1 MAFAFVLRY
10 YRKAGLGTV
19 MSMMIPYC
27 LAILIGWFLFFVLWW
42 SLGIPLGPGAP
53 MEYPV

>member
-1 MAFAFVLRY
+1 
-10 YRKAGLGTV
+10 
-19 MSMMIPYC
+19 MMIPYC